1 MNRFI
6 TAFDLFTTGLS
17 QHLLHS
23 IGSQHR
29 PLKDPTRLPHAR
41 RQGLVAGVPQRE
53 ALARRRGPAPVVA
66 AVCRPRARLST
77 WVYWVDAHRLPWSS
91 RCAHDRRLRTGR
103 SGFFYKAMLEARGP
117 ALCQPCCPSTSRPPV
132 RTAAAQVFA
141 SDTPSHP
148 RARPFHP
155 PNPFTTL
162 GGRMPGPR
170 SGAVAAALAVAALET
185 GRFRH
190 APGARRNPGPV
201 TCPLLAL

>member
-77 WVYWVDAHRLPWSS
+77 WVDWVNAHRPGAAGVPTTDGSGRAGAASFTKQCW
-91 RCAHDRRLRTGR
+91 RREDRHCANR
-103 SGFFYKAMLEARGP
+103 
-117 ALCQPCCPSTSRPPV
+117 
-132 RTAAAQVFA
+132 AAQVQA
-141 SDTPSHP
+141 GRRSEPPQRKCS
-148 RARPFHP
+148 RP
-155 PNPFTTL
+155 
-162 GGRMPGPR
+162 
-170 SGAVAAALAVAALET
+170 
-185 GRFRH
+185 
-190 APGARRNPGPV
+190 PGARRNPGPA
-201 TCPLLAL
+201 TCLLLAL